1 MIPDD
6 EIEVGGLPDRAARYL
21 SQAIGSMFAPDGAVM
36 LAGSAVDALL
46 KEKGYTAGSV
56 YERINKAVEDHVLT
70 ADMAEWAHAVRLE
83 ANRPRHADLDEP
95 HATAAEAKQ
104 SIEFAKALG
113 DFLFVFPARVA
124 AGKQAADEAA
134 SG

>member
-1 MIPDD
+1 
-6 EIEVGGLPDRAARYL
+6 
-21 SQAIGSMFAPDGAVM
+21 M